1 MGWGR
6 GDTLPAAAVADRL
19 IKKLGGERR
28 GEATF
33 FFGVLAWGRDAQ
45 FGALCG
51 DLREEL
57 LQYGGHGFHAVRA
70 PGRDVLFFAE
80 VGREIVEF
88 NFPEH
93 LVGRNFPRAVA
104 ECERLRAV
112 GSEVVAPEERAR
124 QSERLTGEEGQ
135 QARAVEGA
143 VGGSGNLGECAGGR
157 EKIETTNR
165 LRAGGAGPGVAG
177 PTDDAGD
184 VVPGFGDVEFHA
196 AEWVE

>member
-1 MGWGR
+1 MARNVSPAHGAGKREIIPSRKLVASAVGWGR

-19 IKKLGGERR
+19 IKNLAGERR

-33 FFGVLAWGRDAQ
+33 FRRFGVGRDAQ

-88 NFPEH
+88 NLPPSILSAGIFH
-93 LVGRNFPRAVA
+93 GLSRSASVCGR
-104 ECERLRAV
+104 L
-112 GSEVVAPEERAR
+112 
-124 QSERLTGEEGQ
+124 
-135 QARAVEGA
+135 GA
-143 VGGSGNLGECAGGR
+143 KS
-157 EKIETTNR
+157 
-165 LRAGGAGPGVAG
+165 
-177 PTDDAGD
+177 
-184 VVPGFGDVEFHA
+184 
-196 AEWVE
+196 